1 MAKSSQSVESLI
13 KSTFA
18 LQVAVRCTEEVEMA
32 CRKNNLKFSEMLKP
46 FCALS
51 NNGEYTM
58 GQCYDG
64 KISLHSE
71 SGWLVVEALYFSQIF
86 EPPIETRHFCL

>member
-18 LQVAVRCTEEVEMA
+18 LQVAVRCTEEVETM
-32 CRKNNLKFSEMLKP
+32 CLKNNLKFYEILRP

-51 NNGEYTM
+51 NIGEWKLRHRIVTRLFEQLLWY
-58 GQCYDG
+58 
-64 KISLHSE
+64 ISRS
-71 SGWLVVEALYFSQIF
+71 LY
-86 EPPIETRHFCL
+86 CNL

>member
-18 LQVAVRCTEEVEMA
+18 LQVAVRCTEEVELA
-32 CRKNNLKFSEMLKP
+32 CHKNNLSFSELLKP

-51 NNGEYTM
+51 NNGELPVATACL
-58 GQCYDG
+58 GRIWIQAA
-64 KISLHSE
+64 L
-71 SGWLVVEALYFSQIF
+71 LVK
-86 EPPIETRHFCL
+86 HFLIQM